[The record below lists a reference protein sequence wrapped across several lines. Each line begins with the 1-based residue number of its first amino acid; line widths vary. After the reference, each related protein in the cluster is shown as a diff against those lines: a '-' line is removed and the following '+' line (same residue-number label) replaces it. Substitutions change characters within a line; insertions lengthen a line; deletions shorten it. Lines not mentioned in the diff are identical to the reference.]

1 MKLHTTHNLSGMLMG
16 FLPAGVHVNT
26 RHPVPVRSLFNRLKY
41 VAACESALAR
51 AAHPPPRG
59 DPETTR
65 FHATQ
70 ISAKAPPCPSQTK
83 RDSLRRRASSTRA
96 WLSMLEASTLISFS
110 TTQLSAPLPRAAAGS
125 VEASSA
131 VTVAAAEPEPS
142 AIEPEPSATEP
153 EPSAAVTV
161 AAAELE
167 PSAAELEPS
176 AAEPKPSAAVTVTAA
191 AELEPSAAEPEPEPS
206 SIDVVASVMA
216 AATCLVLLSAS
227 REMVSCLVL

>member
-125 VEASSA
+125 VEAS
-131 VTVAAAEPEPS
+131 
-142 AIEPEPSATEP
+142 
-153 EPSAAVTV
+153 AAVTV

-167 PSAAELEPS
+167 PSAAE
-176 AAEPKPSAAVTVTAA
+176 
-191 AELEPSAAEPEPEPS
+191 PEPS
-206 SIDVVASVMA
+206 STDAVASVMA